1 MALEQ
6 VYLTKERLEE
16 LKKELVDLKTVGRQ
30 EIAER
35 LKRAKE
41 LGDLS
46 ENSEYFE
53 AREAQNQLEAR
64 IADLEELVKNPVL
77 IKKVAGSSTIKVG
90 STFKAQKN
98 SSIFSFTI
106 VGSNESQPEKGLISN
121 ESPLGRAFLGK
132 KVGDAVEVQTPGG
145 LQKYKVIEIQ

>member
-1 MALEQ
+1 MSEY

-16 LKKELVDLKTVGRQ
+16 LQKELVDLKSTGRQ

-53 AREAQNQLEAR
+53 ARESQERLELR
-64 IADLEELVKNPVL
+64 IGDLEELIKNAVI
-77 IKKVAGSSTIKVG
+77 IKKVTGSSTVKVGSTIKVQKDG
-90 STFKAQKN
+90 KISTY
-98 SSIFSFTI
+98 TI
-106 VGSNESQPEKGLISN
+106 VGSNESQPEKGFISN
-121 ESPLGRAFLGK
+121 ESPLGRAFLGH
-132 KVGDAVEVQTPGG
+132 KVGDSVSVKIPAGIQH
-145 LQKYKVIEIQ
+145 YKIIAIE